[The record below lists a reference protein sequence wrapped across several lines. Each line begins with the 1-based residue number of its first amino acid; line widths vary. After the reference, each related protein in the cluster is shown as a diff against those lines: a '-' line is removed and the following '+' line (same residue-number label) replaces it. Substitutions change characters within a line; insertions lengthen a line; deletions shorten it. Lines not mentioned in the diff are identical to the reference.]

1 MAKARWS
8 IGVKNASTATLME
21 LYQLLNASD
30 ENRPQALEIQREL
43 VRRARAEGLTTRE
56 IVRILVAG
64 VGTKRRR
71 GLIAREWCDAL
82 EITETE
88 AGRMAG

>member
-1 MAKARWS
+1 VAKAGWS
-8 IGVKNASTATLME
+8 ISVKNASAATLME

-43 VRRARAEGLTTRE
+43 VRRARAERLTPQE
-56 IVRILVAG
+56 ILRILVAG

-82 EITETE
+82 GITETE
-88 AGRMAG
+88 ARRMAD